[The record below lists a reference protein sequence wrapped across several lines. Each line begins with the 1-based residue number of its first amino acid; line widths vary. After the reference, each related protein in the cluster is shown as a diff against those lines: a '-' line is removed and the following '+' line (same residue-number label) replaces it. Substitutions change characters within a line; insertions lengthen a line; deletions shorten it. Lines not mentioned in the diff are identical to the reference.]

1 MTVARYQK
9 ARRVTRGANKARYT
23 NQKIVLRGTTTTS
36 RPTLASI
43 SPTTAVHGAANI
55 TITCTGTLF
64 VSGATKVTFDGID
77 QPTTFVS
84 ATSVT
89 APYPLAS
96 VPAAKVVSVNVRNNT
111 LLSTTPRSLTIT

>member
-9 ARRVTRGANKARYT
+9 ARRVSRGANKSRYT
-23 NQKIVLRGTTTTS
+23 RQKVQLRGTTTKT

-55 TITCTGTLF
+55 TITCTGAGF
-64 VSGATKVTFDGID
+64 VSGATKVTYDGLD

-96 VPAAKVVSVNVRNNT
+96 VPAAKVVAVNVRVNT
-111 LLSTTPRSLTIT
+111 LLSTTPRNLTIT